1 MTKVFLRQ
9 TSQWLHKW
17 LALFVGIQVVLWM
30 VGGAVFAL
38 VPFDA
43 WVKSGE
49 MVRKAP
55 KPAES
60 TTLYP
65 LADIAARHAPLRSI
79 ELVGQGTQFY
89 YRLTDA
95 GGQKKLVN
103 AADGV
108 PLPAPDEAGIRTL
121 GRQVYAGDAAI
132 ASVRWITTPEPR
144 RLGLV
149 DESQGKVNIW
159 QVTFADRFST
169 RLYFS
174 PAGEFLRSRN
184 DAWVLYDFFW
194 RLHIMDYGDG
204 EDFNNLFLR
213 ILSPLAL
220 VLVLSGVVLLFF
232 TRFRA
237 LPRRTAVRRD

>member
-30 VGGAVFAL
+30 VGGVVFAL

-55 KPAES
+55 KPSEA
-60 TTLYP
+60 TPLYP
-65 LADIAARHAPLRSI
+65 LADIATRHAPLRSI

-95 GGQKKLVN
+95 VGQKKLVN
-103 AADGV
+103 AIDGV
-108 PLPAPDEAGIRTL
+108 PVPAPDEAGIRTL
-121 GRQVYAGDAAI
+121 ARQVYAGDAAI

-159 QVTFADRFST
+159 QVTFADRFNT